1 MRVLTFDTRLSLR
14 KDYPVPKPGPGE
26 ALIRVTLAGICAT
39 DLEIVRGYMAYRG
52 IPGHEFVGIVEES
65 PDRQWIGRRVVGEI
79 NAACGRCPTC
89 LAGRRT
95 HCPHRTV
102 LGIEGRDG
110 AFADYLSLPVANLHA
125 VPENVPDEEA
135 VFAEPLAAAFRIPE
149 QVAIGPESQVYVL
162 GDGRLGLLVAQ
173 VLHATGCRLTLI
185 GKHREKLALA
195 DQWGIQTALL
205 TSVPTSPADVVVDC
219 TGSPAGLQQAM
230 TLTRPLGTLVL
241 KTTCADPFAFNPSP
255 LVIHEITV
263 VGSRCG
269 PFAPALE
276 ALRTGA
282 VQVTPMIHEV
292 YPLAEGVRAFE
303 TDGTAGVFKVL
314 LKP

>member
-1 MRVLTFDTRLSLR
+1 MQALIFDTRLSFR
-14 KDYPVPKPGPGE
+14 KDYPDPKPGPGE

-39 DLEIVRGYMAYRG
+39 DLEIVRGYMVYRG

-65 PDRQWIGRRVVGEI
+65 PDREWIGRRVVGEI

-89 LAGRRT
+89 QRGRPT

-110 AFADYLSLPVANLHA
+110 VFAEYLTLPVANLHA

-149 QVAIGPESQVYVL
+149 QVVIGPESQVYVL

-195 DQWGIQTALL
+195 GQRGIRTL
-205 TSVPTSPADVVVDC
+205 SVAEMPVDPADIVVDC
-219 TGSPAGLQQAM
+219 TGSPAGLQQAIS
-230 TLTRPLGTLVL
+230 LTRPLGTLVL
-241 KTTCADPFAFNPSP
+241 KTTCADPFSFNPSP

-269 PFAPALE
+269 PFPVALE
-276 ALRTGA
+276 ALRTGT
-282 VQVTPMIHEV
+282 VRVTPMIHEIF
-292 YPLAEGVRAFE
+292 PLSDGIRAFE
-303 TDGTAGVFKVL
+303 TAGTPGVLKVL